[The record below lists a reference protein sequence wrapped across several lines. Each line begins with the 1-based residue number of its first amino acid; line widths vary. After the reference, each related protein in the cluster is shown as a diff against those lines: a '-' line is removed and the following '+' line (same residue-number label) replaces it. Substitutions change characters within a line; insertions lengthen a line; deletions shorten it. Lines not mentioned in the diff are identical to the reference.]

1 MTSLVH
7 ICVFIFSEITVARQG
22 HAVYASLLDLD
33 LPHVRCTCVIQ
44 DRDAVYSSL
53 LDLDLPYV
61 VYHDSVKHLQQQWV
75 DGKMTNFEYLCHLN
89 TMAGRSFN
97 DLMQY
102 PVFPFVLRQYTGDT
116 LDLLRADSYRSVH
129 RRHARPAPGR
139 LVQVSTAATR
149 STCSGQTRTGQY
161 TGDTLDLLR
170 ADSYRSVH
178 WRHTGPAQGRLV
190 QVSNACAYV
199 LVQGGRICS
208 YVLVQDGPLYYFVY
222 DGVHECTKSFMAA
235 MLNDRHLG
243 IFM

>member
-1 MTSLVH
+1 MLQYRDS
-7 ICVFIFSEITVARQG
+7 
-22 HAVYASLLDLD
+22 VYPSLLDLD
-33 LPHVRCTCVIQ
+33 MPHISCTCVFQ
-44 DRDAVYSSL
+44 DRDAVYASL

-129 RRHARPAPGR
+129 RRH
-139 LVQVSTAATR
+139 
-149 STCSGQTRTGQY
+149 
-161 TGDTLDLLR
+161 
-170 ADSYRSVH
+170 
-178 WRHTGPAQGRLV
+178 TGPAPGRLV